1 VRAERLRGQRTLR
14 DGDVIAVGDTA
25 IGYRVAGREVRAMA
39 ASRSV
44 AGERCPSGRA
54 DCPISAPGATAA
66 GCPPAAKATPGRCRR
81 SRGSTTITAIA
92 DALLFDLDGCLVD
105 SLPAIRGCWERT
117 LPRFGAELPSDAEV
131 GRLAGPPVDE
141 VARALLPG
149 ASPAR
154 IAEVVAA
161 YRRCSLA
168 AAGEV
173 PAFPG
178 VAELIAAL
186 IDRGVVLGIATSK
199 SIEVAEPVLD
209 ALGLRRSF
217 AVVEGTRVD
226 ELGASKAIVVERAL
240 ARLRELGAPR
250 PSVLVGDR
258 AHDVIGAH
266 AHGLRAFGA
275 LWGYGGREELESSG
289 ADALLERPGDLLGLL

>member
-131 GRLAGPPVDE
+131 GRLAGPPV
-141 VARALLPG
+141 
-149 ASPAR
+149 
-154 IAEVVAA
+154 
-161 YRRCSLA
+161 
-168 AAGEV
+168 
-173 PAFPG
+173 
-178 VAELIAAL
+178 AELIAAL

-289 ADALLERPGDLLGLL
+289 ADALLERPADLLGLL